1 MQKQTNLNLL
11 KKVVIMN
18 RYRNSLVFF
27 TLLFSIIFQC
37 TPAAGEGRSKEVAP
51 GVYLISSLSFSN
63 CAYIVTDEGVVVV
76 DTQLIPFFANEIIK
90 EIKAVT
96 DKPIKYVINTHWHTD
111 HVGGNETFFPQTP
124 IIAHE
129 FTRKII
135 AKRKKEQDEG
145 IIDKSLKQLGEFKL
159 TPPDITFD
167 QSMTLHMGNK
177 IIELKFFGGGHSG
190 GDIIV
195 YLPEEKVL
203 FSGDLFIK
211 GSGLPDY
218 RDDANIDKHI
228 KSLKKIQALD
238 IEKIISGHLDI
249 AEKKDIQAAI
259 DKLIAFRS
267 QVKKYVD
274 SGIPPEKAAEEIPFP
289 ENENPFYKQNF
300 KKIIHKVYNDIKAQ

>member
-1 MQKQTNLNLL
+1 
-11 KKVVIMN
+11 
-18 RYRNSLVFF
+18 
-27 TLLFSIIFQC
+27 
-37 TPAAGEGRSKEVAP
+37 VAP

-90 EIKAVT
+90 EIKTVT
-96 DKPIKYVINTHWHTD
+96 DKPIKYAINTHWHTD

-135 AKRKKEQDEG
+135 EKRRKEQDEG
-145 IIDKSLKQLGEFKL
+145 IIDESLKQLGEFKL

-228 KSLKKIQALD
+228 LSLKKIQALD
-238 IEKIISGHLDI
+238 IEKIISGHLEI
-249 AEKKDIQAAI
+249 AEKKDIQATI
-259 DKLIAFRS
+259 DKLIAFRA

-274 SGIPPEKAAEEIPFP
+274 SGIPPEKAAESIPFP